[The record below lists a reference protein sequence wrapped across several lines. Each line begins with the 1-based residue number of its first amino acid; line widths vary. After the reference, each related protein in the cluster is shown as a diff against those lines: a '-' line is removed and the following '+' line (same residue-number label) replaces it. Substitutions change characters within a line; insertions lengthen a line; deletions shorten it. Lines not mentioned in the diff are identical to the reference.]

1 MAEERYSE
9 RTNPNISP
17 FPDEKLWENQLR
29 PTKLSEFIGQEKLK
43 ANFSV
48 FLQAAKERN
57 DALDHTLISGP
68 PGLGKTTLAAIM
80 ANELGVEFRSTS
92 GPALER
98 PADLV
103 GILTSLSPRAIL
115 FIDEIHRLNPVVEE
129 YLYPALE
136 DLKIDIVIDKGPGA
150 RSVTLNLTPFTLVG
164 ATTRA
169 GLLTAPLRARFGM
182 TARLD
187 YYPTKDLEL
196 IAIRSAKIL
205 NIEIEHSA
213 SIEIAKRSRGTPRIV
228 NRLLR
233 RLRDFAQVEGTG
245 KITFEIAIRSL
256 QRLEIDHY
264 GLDEMDKKIL
274 LAIIQKFNGGPTGI
288 NTIAVAVGEDPD
300 TIEEVYEPYLIQEGF
315 IARTPR
321 GRVATQRAYEHLG
334 ILKRSGEQESL
345 I

>member
-1 MAEERYSE
+1 MVDSTSD
-9 RTNPNISP
+9 RTNQNLSP
-17 FPDEKLWENQLR
+17 VPDEKLWENQLR
-29 PTKLSEFIGQEKLK
+29 PTKLTDFIGQEKLK
-43 ANFSV
+43 SNFSV
-48 FLQAAKERN
+48 FLQAAKERQ

-92 GPALER
+92 GPTLER
-98 PADLV
+98 PADLA

-115 FIDEIHRLNPVVEE
+115 FIDEIHRLSPIIEE

-136 DLKIDIVIDKGPGA
+136 DFKIDIVIDKGPAA
-150 RSVTLNLTPFTLVG
+150 RTITLNLTPFTLIG

-169 GLLTAPLRARFGM
+169 GLLTAPLRARFGV

-187 YYPTKDLEL
+187 YYPATELEK
-196 IAIRSAKIL
+196 IAVRSAKL
-205 NIEIEHSA
+205 MSIEIEAKATS
-213 SIEIAKRSRGTPRIV
+213 EIAKRSRGTPRIV

-245 KITFEIAIRSL
+245 KITLDIALHSL
-256 QRLEIDHY
+256 LRLEIDNS

-274 LAIIQKFNGGPTGI
+274 DALIHKFNGGPTGLT
-288 NTIAVAVGEDPD
+288 TIAVAVGEDAG
-300 TIEEVYEPYLIQEGF
+300 TIEEVYEPFLIQEGF

-334 ILKRSGEQESL
+334 ILQKNSNQESL

>member
-1 MAEERYSE
+1 MANLRSE
-9 RTNPNISP
+9 HINPNSASYP
-17 FPDEKLWENQLR
+17 EEKIWENQLR
-29 PTKLSEFIGQEKLK
+29 PTKLSEFVGQEKLK

-57 DALDHTLISGP
+57 EALDHTLISGP

-92 GPALER
+92 GPALEK

-115 FIDEIHRLNPVVEE
+115 FIDEIHRLSPIVEE

-150 RSVTLNLTPFTLVG
+150 RSITLNLTPFTLIG

-169 GLLTAPLRARFGM
+169 GLITAPLRARFGV

-187 YYPTKDLEL
+187 YYPVKDLEL

-205 NIEIEHSA
+205 NIEIDADA
-213 SIEIAKRSRGTPRIV
+213 SVEVARRSRGTPRIV

-233 RLRDFAQVEGTG
+233 RLRDFAQVEGKG
-245 KITFEIAIRSL
+245 KITYEIALNSL

-264 GLDEMDKKIL
+264 GLDEMDKRIL
-274 LAIIQKFNGGPTGI
+274 LTIIQKFNGGPTGL
-288 NTIAVAVGEDPD
+288 NTIAVAVGEDAG

-315 IARTPR
+315 LARTPR
-321 GRVATQRAYEHLG
+321 GRVATQRAYEHFG
-334 ILKRSGEQESL
+334 IINRNLSQETL